1 MEGSEL
7 VTEKRQ
13 CEFFLLRYVPDAVKD
28 EFVNIGVVMLEAD
41 AGFADIRLTR
51 DWRRVRCLDPG
62 VDVEMLEAMEREVRA
77 RLADVT
83 DRDLLMRKLEESLS
97 NTVQLSTAKGCLTDD
112 PRKEIE
118 ELASMY
124 LETKRAGEKRE
135 AGGRQRLLGGMRM
148 AFEQAGVWAHLRQGI
163 AVSQYTN
170 KGDPLKIDCGYRP
183 NGVVKLFQAVSLATD
198 VNAAKVL
205 AFSYPRI
212 AEGIER
218 DEKANTALTAVVEDE
233 LDRGDEGIQFAL
245 AIMEQSKI
253 RIVVVSE
260 MPGIAELARK
270 ELRL

>member
-1 MEGSEL
+1 MA
-7 VTEKRQ
+7 EKRQ

-77 RLADVT
+77 RLADVS
-83 DRDLLMRKLEESLS
+83 DRAILISKLEESLS
-97 NTVQLSTAKGCLTDD
+97 NTVQLSAAKGCLTDD
-112 PRKEIE
+112 PLKEMDV
-118 ELASMY
+118 LASLY
-124 LETKRAGEKRE
+124 LETLRTTEKRE
-135 AGGRQRLLGGMRM
+135 ATGRTKLLGDMRT
-148 AFEQAGVWAHLRQGI
+148 AFEQAGVWAHMRQGI
-163 AVSQYTN
+163 AVAQYTH

-205 AFSYPRI
+205 AYSYPRI
-212 AEGIER
+212 AEGVQR
-218 DEKANTALTAVVEDE
+218 DERATTSLTAVVEDV
-233 LDRGDEGIQFAL
+233 LSRDDEGIQFAL
-245 AIMEQSKI
+245 AVMEQSKI
-253 RIVVVSE
+253 LIAGVSE
-260 MPGIAELARK
+260 MPEIAEQARK

>member
-1 MEGSEL
+1 MEGGEL
-7 VTEKRQ
+7 VAAMRQ

-77 RLADVT
+77 RLADVA
-83 DRDLLMRKLEESLS
+83 DRAALMSKLEESLS
-97 NTVQLSTAKGCLTDD
+97 NVVQLSAAKGCLTED

-118 ELASMY
+118 ELASLY
-124 LETKRAGEKRE
+124 LETKRTGEKRE
-135 AGGRQRLLGGMRM
+135 ATGRQKLLSGMRG
-148 AFEQAGVWAHLRQGI
+148 AFEQAGVWPHMRQGI
-163 AVSQYTN
+163 AVAQYTH

-183 NGVVKLFQAVSLATD
+183 NGMVKLFQAVSLATD

-205 AFSYPRI
+205 AYSYPRI
-212 AEGIER
+212 AEGIQR
-218 DEKANTALTAVVEDE
+218 DEQAATSLTAVVEDSP
-233 LDRGDEGIQFAL
+233 DATDEGIQFSI

-253 RIVVVSE
+253 RIAGVSE
-260 MPGIAELARK
+260 MAGIAELARK

>member
-1 MEGSEL
+1 MAD
-7 VTEKRQ
+7 KRQ

-77 RLADVT
+77 RLADVA
-83 DRDLLMRKLEESLS
+83 DRGLLMSKLEESLS
-97 NTVQLSTAKGCLTDD
+97 NTVQLSAAKGCLTDD

-118 ELASMY
+118 ELASLY
-124 LETKRAGEKRE
+124 LETKRVGEKRE
-135 AGGRQRLLGGMRM
+135 AMGRQKLLGGMKA

-163 AVSQYTN
+163 AVAQYTH

-205 AFSYPRI
+205 AYSYPRI
-212 AEGIER
+212 AEGIQR
-218 DEKANTALTAVVEDE
+218 DERAATSLTAVVEDE
-233 LDRGDEGIQFAL
+233 LSLGDEAIQFAL
-245 AIMEQSKI
+245 TIMEQSGI
-253 RIVVVSE
+253 QTAGAST